1 MKSGEELVKLLQEK
15 QIELRRFYFGL
26 KQGKSTNVKAA
37 RNLRKEIARIM
48 TKLRTLDDEIH

>member
-26 KQGKSTNVKAA
+26 KQGKLTNVKAA
-37 RNLRKEIARIM
+37 RNLRQEIARMM
-48 TKLRTLDDEIH
+48 TRLRTLDDEIH